1 MGRQWLHAKRLVA
14 GLKKG
19 RTTGKLVREISVAA
33 KMGGADPAMNA
44 RLFTAVEKAKK
55 EKKIVMVDIYTDWCG
70 WCKRLDRDTYSDQNV
85 QAKLAKDFVSVK
97 VNPEKSD
104 AGAKLAQQFGVR
116 GFPFIGFVGT
126 DGKLVTQISG
136 YLPAAEFLKKLEQVT
151 AK

>member
-1 MGRQWLHAKRLVA
+1 M
-14 GLKKG
+14 KKIILSMTVCLFAVG
-19 RTTGKLVREISVAA
+19 AWAA
-33 KMGGADPAMNA
+33 EVDWQKNYDS
-44 RLFTAVEKAKK
+44 AVEKAKK
-55 EKKIVMVDIYTDWCG
+55 EKKIVMVDIYTDRCG
-70 WCKRLDRDTYSDQNV
+70 WCKCLDRDTYSDQNV